1 MGREVGRSHFLD
13 VRVGLH
19 KHQSPPLDFTDE
31 FYTKNGIDVVKLG
44 TISPLSHPDG
54 RVGMDGR
61 QFTAE
66 FGSNPADWNGKVN
79 LVLDNSNSDPT
90 RKGVRVTQ
98 TTSGFDKDGNL
109 IYYNIYGTVPDDT
122 FLPLIP
128 AEL

>member
-1 MGREVGRSHFLD
+1 
-13 VRVGLH
+13 
-19 KHQSPPLDFTDE
+19 
-31 FYTKNGIDVVKLG
+31 
-44 TISPLSHPDG
+44 
-54 RVGMDGR
+54 MDGR